1 MALFIADAVISIFII
16 KIQILMILMVIL
28 KIIIILWMITINGQ
42 FCFSFKLEIV
52 IMYSMLYNNQ
62 NIIDI

>member
-16 KIQILMILMVIL
+16 KIQILRILMVIL
-28 KIIIILWMITINGQ
+28 LWMITINGQ
-42 FCFSFKLEIV
+42 FYFFFKLEIA

-62 NIIDI
+62 IIIDI